1 MFHKKSKGLSNS
13 NESLIK
19 KKDEKSTPRKTLKVG
34 SVSDNSRLNECLI
47 KLKLEEMVRKSCQI
61 SFFTSTKLPIKI
73 KFQSIKV
80 LWNYSLLNKM
90 TCPGIEGFQNRCGY
104 VVYVEES
111 TITFV
116 RIAPF
121 NGKSLF
127 FLLIETLEIEKS
139 SCFVGASFFI

>member
-1 MFHKKSKGLSNS
+1 
-13 NESLIK
+13 
-19 KKDEKSTPRKTLKVG
+19 
-34 SVSDNSRLNECLI
+34 
-47 KLKLEEMVRKSCQI
+47 
-61 SFFTSTKLPIKI
+61 
-73 KFQSIKV
+73 
-80 LWNYSLLNKM
+80 M
-90 TCPGIEGFQNRCGY
+90 TCRSIEGFQNRCGY